1 MQPIH
6 RFLALLIIA
15 GLSSATVTAAS
26 QTTNTLTKR
35 LSLEDCFKLALEHN
49 LEVRIERI
57 NPEIA
62 RYNVSLA
69 YAGYEPAL
77 SLRAIHSDSQSPGGL
92 DELNRVI
99 PPSTS
104 QRDNLFA
111 GVTGVLPTGL
121 SYSLGAD
128 VSDSS
133 GSRQL
138 IDFQDTSGNVSI
150 SLRQPM
156 LKNFWWDSARLN
168 IEFSKK
174 ELGTS
179 VLGLRFQIMN
189 IVNRVE
195 LAYYDLIAAEENVRV
210 QEKALEL
217 AERLL
222 SENKKRV
229 EVGALAPL
237 DEKQA
242 EAQVATSRADRL
254 RAQYDL
260 ATRENILK
268 GLLSDEF
275 SNWANVTVS
284 PTESL
289 KAIPGSF
296 NLQASWLNGLTLRP
310 DLELSRVELDRLGIA
325 LQYQRNQL
333 WPQLDLVGSYG
344 RNASSLN
351 YGGFFDGLEEGRGP
365 FYSIGAELRIPLG
378 NRAARKNHQ
387 IVKAQKEQALLRLKK
402 LEQDVMV
409 VIDDAVKLA
418 RTSLERVDATKQA
431 RLFAEQALDAEEK
444 KLANGKSTSF
454 EVLRLQ
460 RDLTGARSA
469 EIQALAEYNK
479 ALAGLAFSEGTILE
493 RNHLNVEVK

>member
-1 MQPIH
+1 MQPTH
-6 RFLALLIIA
+6 RFLVLL
-15 GLSSATVTAAS
+15 TVTGLCFTTITAAG

-49 LEVRIERI
+49 LEVRIERV

-69 YAGYEPAL
+69 YAGYEPAFNF
-77 SLRAIHSDSQSPGGL
+77 RVIHDDSQSPGGL
-92 DELNRVI
+92 DEFNRPI
-99 PPSTS
+99 IASTS
-104 QRDNLFA
+104 QGDSISS
-111 GVTGVLPTGL
+111 GVGGVLPTGL
-121 SYSLGAD
+121 SYNVGGN
-128 VSDSS
+128 VRNSS
-133 GSRQL
+133 GTSSGL
-138 IDFQDTSGNVSI
+138 GFQDAGGSVSI

-156 LKNFWWDSARLN
+156 LKNFWWDSVRLN

-179 VLGLRFQIMN
+179 VLFLRQQIMG
-189 IVNRVE
+189 IVTRVE
-195 LAYYDLIAAEENVRV
+195 VAYYDLIAAEENVRV

-222 SENKKRV
+222 AENKKRV

-242 EAQVATSRADRL
+242 EAQVATSRADL
-254 RAQYDL
+254 LLAQYNL
-260 ATRENILK
+260 ATRQNLLK

-275 SNWANVTVS
+275 SNWASVGVS
-284 PTESL
+284 PAESL

-310 DLELSRVELDRLGIA
+310 DLEQLRVELDRLGIA

-344 RNASSLN
+344 RNASAAD
-351 YGGFFDGLEEGRGP
+351 YGGFFGGIEEGRGP

-409 VIDDAVKLA
+409 AIDDAVKLA

-469 EIQALAEYNK
+469 EIRALADYNV
-479 ALAGLAFSEGTILE
+479 ALAQLASSEGTTLE
-493 RNHLNVEVK
+493 RHRLNVEVK